1 MIAQSDA
8 CSERSSRMGLYAYFR
23 RGVHAFSASVQPRV
37 QPRVHRWFS
46 AIGLL
51 FFSLVSFLGCDF
63 VDSLPPAS
71 GLLPQGQAGYSQA
84 GVANPQAG
92 YANGQ
97 GNPNE
102 VLPESSAS
110 RSLQR
115 TSFRPTESA
124 TGPLPVPKRTPQ
136 NTLIASFNIQ
146 AFGEKKVSDP
156 VVVQRIVAILRL
168 FDVTAI
174 QEVRAMEQTVLPRLI
189 QLVNAEGA
197 RYDFILGPRLGR
209 SNSKEQ
215 YCYIYDTTRILSSPS
230 ASYTVNDTADLLH
243 REPLVGRFATRVP
256 PGYPPFTFSLMN
268 IHTDPGEVKQE
279 LPVMH
284 TVLRAVREYEWATAR
299 EDDVM
304 MMGDLN
310 AAPSKFGNL
319 AQVPGIYW
327 VINDQPTNTR
337 RTEIYDNILFDRGPT
352 NEFIGRAGVLEM
364 TKIFG
369 ISIDEALKVSDHN
382 PIWAEFTSV
391 EQPSPYST
399 PPAYSNNQTAPAFTT
414 QVPGQAVGGPTR

>member
-1 MIAQSDA
+1 MVANSYPNR
-8 CSERSSRMGLYAYFR
+8 CTR
-23 RGVHAFSASVQPRV
+23 
-37 QPRVHRWFS
+37 
-46 AIGLL
+46 LL
-51 FFSLVSFLGCDF
+51 HPSLPLVRLCVLVLCVLSLSGCDLIE
-63 VDSLPPAS
+63 SIPTET
-71 GLLPQGQAGYSQA
+71 
-84 GVANPQAG
+84 
-92 YANGQ
+92 
-97 GNPNE
+97 NE
-102 VLPESSAS
+102 VLPNNPAAQQPYSA
-110 RSLQR
+110 RPLQR
-115 TSFRPTESA
+115 TSFRPADQSTTSA
-124 TGPLPVPKRTPQ
+124 PLPKRTPQ
-136 NTLIASFNIQ
+136 NTLVASFNIQ

-156 VVVQRIVAILRL
+156 IVVQRIVEILRL

-189 QLVNAEGA
+189 ELVNSQGA

-215 YCYIYDTTRILSSPS
+215 YCYVYDTTRILSSPS
-230 ASYTVNDTADLLH
+230 ASYTVSDTADLLH

-284 TVLRAVREYEWATAR
+284 TVLAAVREYEWATAR

-304 MMGDLN
+304 MLGDLN

-352 NEFIGRAGVLEM
+352 NEFTGRAGVLEM

-369 ISIDEALKVSDHN
+369 ISVDDALKVSDHN

-399 PPAYSNNQTAPAFTT
+399 PNPSIANQNSGTPNGA
-414 QVPGQAVGGPTR
+414 AVR